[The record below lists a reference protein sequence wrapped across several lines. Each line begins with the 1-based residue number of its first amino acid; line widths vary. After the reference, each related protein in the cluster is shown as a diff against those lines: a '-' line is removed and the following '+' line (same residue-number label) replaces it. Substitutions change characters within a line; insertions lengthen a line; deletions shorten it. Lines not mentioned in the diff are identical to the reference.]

1 MNQTNKSKRKLRLG
15 VVGGG
20 PDSFIGPVHR
30 IAARMSDHYDLTAA
44 VLSSD
49 PEKSVR
55 YAADLGIDRAYADW
69 QGMISQE
76 RNREDGV
83 EVIAVMT
90 PNDTHYPIAMAAL
103 DADMHVI
110 SDKPLCIELEDALDL
125 VKKTQSTG
133 KVLCVTYNYSAY
145 PMVRQAEAMVR
156 KGDIGEIRQVHLQYI
171 QGYLA
176 DSTDEPG
183 WRGDPIKGGPSLVT
197 CDIATHA
204 YHLGCYVTGLEVEE
218 LMADIGTSMPGRTI
232 DDYMGC
238 LLNFENGA
246 KGSMWIT
253 NAAAGAEHGLSFK
266 IFGEKGGLEWHQEN
280 PNELRHRR
288 LDGFEQIL
296 TRRKDG
302 QLYPEAERAMS
313 LVIGHPEG
321 YHDAFANLYKDVA
334 ETILAREKDPGFAG
348 HDFPSVWDGAKGVN
362 FIHAA
367 IASSRN
373 KAWENCRLS
382 LTI

>member
-145 PMVRQAEAMVR
+145 PMVRQAEAMV
-156 KGDIGEIRQVHLQYI
+156 
-171 QGYLA
+171 
-176 DSTDEPG
+176 
-183 WRGDPIKGGPSLVT
+183 
-197 CDIATHA
+197 
-204 YHLGCYVTGLEVEE
+204 
-218 LMADIGTSMPGRTI
+218 
-232 DDYMGC
+232 
-238 LLNFENGA
+238 
-246 KGSMWIT
+246 
-253 NAAAGAEHGLSFK
+253 
-266 IFGEKGGLEWHQEN
+266 
-280 PNELRHRR
+280 
-288 LDGFEQIL
+288 
-296 TRRKDG
+296 
-302 QLYPEAERAMS
+302 
-313 LVIGHPEG
+313 
-321 YHDAFANLYKDVA
+321 
-334 ETILAREKDPGFAG
+334 
-348 HDFPSVWDGAKGVN
+348 
-362 FIHAA
+362 
-367 IASSRN
+367 
-373 KAWENCRLS
+373 
-382 LTI
+382 